1 MNLAL
6 FVSGGLGFEVLEHLI
21 ESKHSIKC
29 IFTDLKSTGIIDAA
43 KHNCLPVFTGNP
55 RNERAIRFIEV
66 HEIDIILSVNYL
78 FLIERALYSQSKL
91 AVNIHGSLLPK
102 YRGRTPHVW
111 AIINNESETGVTA
124 HLIDD
129 GCDTGDIIIQKEVKI
144 DINDTGADILAKFK
158 KLYIPL
164 VDEILT
170 DFERGSITPSPQNNN
185 NATFFGKRTSDDG
198 RINWG
203 WQKERIRNWVRAQAY
218 PYPGAFTYS
227 EGMDEKVIID
237 EVFFSD
243 LGYNETDQN
252 GLILSLDPI
261 CVKTPNGVLE
271 LRIIRNPEIL
281 LHLGIGQKFIS

>member
-6 FVSGGLGFEVLEHLI
+6 FVSGGLGFKVLDHLM

-29 IFTDLKSTGIIDAA
+29 VYTDSNSNEIIDTANDN
-43 KHNCLPVFTGNP
+43 HLPIFIGNP
-55 RNERAIRFIEV
+55 RNERALRFIDA
-66 HEIDIILSVNYL
+66 HTIDIILSVNYL
-78 FLIERALYSQSKL
+78 FLIERSLFSKAEL

-111 AIINNESETGVTA
+111 AIINNESKTGVTA

-129 GCDTGDIIIQKEVKI
+129 GCDTGDIIKQKEVV
-144 DINDTGADILAKFK
+144 INNNDRGADILEKFN

-164 VDEILT
+164 VDEILI
-170 DFERGSITPSPQNNN
+170 DFERGSITPIPQNNK
-185 NATFFGKRTSDDG
+185 NATFFGKRTPDDG

-218 PYPGAFTYS
+218 PYPGAFTYYQ
-227 EGMDEKVIID
+227 GLDEKVIID
-237 EVFFSD
+237 EVVFSD
-243 LGYNETDQN
+243 KGFNETDRN
-252 GLILSLDPI
+252 GLIVSLNPI

-271 LRIIRNPEIL
+271 IRNIRNLERL
-281 LHLGIGQKFIS
+281 SFLEVGQKLV

>member
-6 FVSGGLGFEVLEHLI
+6 FVSGGLGFKVLDHLM

-29 IFTDLKSTGIIDAA
+29 VYTDSNSNEIIDTANDN
-43 KHNCLPVFTGNP
+43 HLPIFIGNP
-55 RNERAIRFIEV
+55 RNERALRFIDA
-66 HEIDIILSVNYL
+66 HTIDIILSVNYL
-78 FLIERALYSQSKL
+78 FLIERLLFSKAEL

-111 AIINNESETGVTA
+111 AIINNESKTGVTA

-129 GCDTGDIIIQKEVKI
+129 GCDTGDIIKQKEVV
-144 DINDTGADILAKFK
+144 INNNDRGADILEKFN

-164 VDEILT
+164 VDEILI
-170 DFERGSITPSPQNNN
+170 DFERGSITPIPQNNK
-185 NATFFGKRTSDDG
+185 NATFFGKRTPDDG

-218 PYPGAFTYS
+218 PYPGAFTYYQ
-227 EGMDEKVIID
+227 GLDEKVIID
-237 EVFFSD
+237 EVVFSD
-243 LGYNETDQN
+243 KGFNETDRN
-252 GLILSLDPI
+252 GLIVSLNPI

-271 LRIIRNPEIL
+271 IRNIRNLERL
-281 LHLGIGQKFIS
+281 SFLEVGQKLV

>member
-6 FVSGGLGFEVLEHLI
+6 FVSGGLGLKVLKHLN

-29 IFTDLKSTGIIDAA
+29 VFTDSNSKGIVDTA
-43 KHNCLPVFTGNP
+43 KNNCLSIFTGNP
-55 RNERAIRFIEV
+55 RNERALRFIDTY
-66 HEIDIILSVNYL
+66 EIDIILSVNYL
-78 FLIERALYSQSKL
+78 FLIERSLFSKAKL
-91 AVNIHGSLLPK
+91 AINIHGSLLPK

-111 AIINNESETGVTA
+111 AIINNESKTGVTA

-129 GCDTGDIIIQKEVKI
+129 GCDTGDIVKQKEVL
-144 DINDTGADILAKFK
+144 INNSDTGADILEKFNQ
-158 KLYIPL
+158 LYVPL

-170 DFERGSITPSPQNNN
+170 DFERGSITPLPQNNM
-185 NATFFGKRTSDDG
+185 NATFFGKRTPDDG

-227 EGMDEKVIID
+227 EGLNEKIIID
-237 EVFFSD
+237 EVVVRNRGF
-243 LGYNETDQN
+243 NETDRN
-252 GLILSLDPI
+252 GLIVALDPI

-271 LRIIRNPEIL
+271 LRNIRNLESLSIL
-281 LHLGIGQKFIS
+281 EVGQKLV

>member
-6 FVSGGLGFEVLEHLI
+6 FVSGGLGFKVLEHLM

-29 IFTDLKSTGIIDAA
+29 VFTDSSSKGIVDTA
-43 KHNCLPVFTGNP
+43 NDNRLPIFTGNP
-55 RNERAIRFIEV
+55 RNARALRFIDDY
-66 HEIDIILSVNYL
+66 EINIILSVNYL
-78 FLIERALYSQSKL
+78 FLIESSLFSKATL

-111 AIINNESETGVTA
+111 AIINNESKTGVTA

-129 GCDTGDIIIQKEVKI
+129 GCDTGDIIKQKEVIIKS
-144 DINDTGADILAKFK
+144 NDTGADILEKFN
-158 KLYIPL
+158 KLYVPL

-170 DFERGSITPSPQNNN
+170 DFERGTITLLPQNNK
-185 NATFFGKRTSDDG
+185 NATFFGKRTPDDG

-227 EGMDEKVIID
+227 EGLNEKVIID
-237 EVFFSD
+237 EVVFSD
-243 LGYNETDQN
+243 RGFNETDTN
-252 GLILSLDPI
+252 GLIVSLNPI
-261 CVKTPNGVLE
+261 CVKTPNGILE
-271 LRIIRNPEIL
+271 LRNIRNLESL
-281 LHLGIGQKFIS
+281 SFLEVRQKLV

>member
-6 FVSGGLGFEVLEHLI
+6 FVSGGLGFKVLDHLM

-29 IFTDLKSTGIIDAA
+29 VYTDSNSNEIIDTANDN
-43 KHNCLPVFTGNP
+43 HLPIFIGNP
-55 RNERAIRFIEV
+55 RNERALRFIDA
-66 HEIDIILSVNYL
+66 HTIDIILSINYL
-78 FLIERALYSQSKL
+78 FLIERSLFSKAEL

-111 AIINNESETGVTA
+111 AIINNESKTGVTA

-129 GCDTGDIIIQKEVKI
+129 GCDTGDIIKQKEVV
-144 DINDTGADILAKFK
+144 INNNDRGADILEKFN

-164 VDEILT
+164 VDEILI
-170 DFERGSITPSPQNNN
+170 DFERGSITPIPQNNK
-185 NATFFGKRTSDDG
+185 NATFFGKRTPDDG

-218 PYPGAFTYS
+218 PYPGAFTYY
-227 EGMDEKVIID
+227 EGLDEKVIID
-237 EVFFSD
+237 EVVFSD
-243 LGYNETDQN
+243 MGFNETDRN
-252 GLILSLDPI
+252 GLIVSLNPI

-271 LRIIRNPEIL
+271 IRNIRNLERL
-281 LHLGIGQKFIS
+281 SFLEVGQKLV

>member
-6 FVSGGLGFEVLEHLI
+6 FVSGGLGFKVLNHLK

-29 IFTDLKSTGIIDAA
+29 VYTDSNSNEIIDTANDN
-43 KHNCLPVFTGNP
+43 HLPIFIGNP
-55 RNERAIRFIEV
+55 RNERALRFINAYT
-66 HEIDIILSVNYL
+66 IDIILSVNYL
-78 FLIERALYSQSKL
+78 FLIERSLFSKAKL
-91 AVNIHGSLLPK
+91 ALNIHGSLLPK

-111 AIINNESETGVTA
+111 AIINNEPKTGVTA

-129 GCDTGDIIIQKEVKI
+129 GCDTGDIVKQKEVI
-144 DINDTGADILAKFK
+144 IYNNDTGADILEKFN
-158 KLYIPL
+158 KLYVPL

-170 DFERGSITPSPQNNN
+170 DFERGSITPMPQNNE
-185 NATFFGKRTSDDG
+185 NATFFGKRTPDDG

-227 EGMDEKVIID
+227 EGFDEKVIID
-237 EVFFSD
+237 EVVFSD
-243 LGYNETDQN
+243 RGFNETDRN
-252 GLILSLDPI
+252 GLIVSLNPI

-271 LRIIRNPEIL
+271 LRNIRNLDSLSIL
-281 LHLGIGQKFIS
+281 EVGQKLV